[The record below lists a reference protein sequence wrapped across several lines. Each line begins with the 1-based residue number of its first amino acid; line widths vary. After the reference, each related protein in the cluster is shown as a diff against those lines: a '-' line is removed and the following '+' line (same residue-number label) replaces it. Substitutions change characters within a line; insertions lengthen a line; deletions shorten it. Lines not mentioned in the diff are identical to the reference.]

1 MCVSESEWVRV
12 DALKTVKENASDGV
26 ERVRS
31 GSGARHNGHRAG
43 VLGSVRASDGRR
55 ADSDR

>member
-31 GSGARHNGHRAG
+31 GSAIACFSVTPTTCCYPLPTSDPAR
-43 VLGSVRASDGRR
+43 D
-55 ADSDR
+55 